1 MDTAPEPTGL
11 VEVRTSRVSA
21 GPIRSLA
28 SLQKEQRHTQG
39 EGGHAEMGAG
49 PGEPCLQATGPRGL
63 PEPPDAGRGGRGLP
77 RERGPV
83 ACMVWT
89 SGPGTVGGGTPGFSL
104 GFRRFVSAALEL
116 SRRRLPEVRRPC
128 LLSGGQSTGF
138 PGQDSQQRGPL
149 RLVAHCGAEDTCR
162 AAGWHPTSFPG
173 LAGEP
178 KVCGGPRC
186 DLGPGAHRSATPAGG
201 LACGEAARWH

>member
-39 EGGHAEMGAG
+39 EGGHVEMGAG
-49 PGEPCLQATGPRGL
+49 PGEPRLQATGPRGL

-116 SRRRLPEVRRPC
+116 SRRAAGFRK
-128 LLSGGQSTGF
+128 SGVPVSS
-138 PGQDSQQRGPL
+138 PVANPRASQGRTASRGARCGWWPTVGPRTRAEQRGGTP
-149 RLVAHCGAEDTCR
+149 RASQGWRVSRRC
-162 AAGWHPTSFPG
+162 AAGPG
-173 LAGEP
+173 VTWAP
-178 KVCGGPRC
+178 V
-186 DLGPGAHRSATPAGG
+186 
-201 LACGEAARWH
+201 